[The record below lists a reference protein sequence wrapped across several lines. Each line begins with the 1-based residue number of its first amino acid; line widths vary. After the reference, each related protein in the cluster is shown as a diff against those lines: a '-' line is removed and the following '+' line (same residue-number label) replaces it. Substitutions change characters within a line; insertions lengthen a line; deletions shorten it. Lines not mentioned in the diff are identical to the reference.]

1 MTQVDNPLGYL
12 AESEDVYWSIRE
24 SLSGLLPAFKIL
36 EIGSGLGYMT
46 FALRKAGFDAIGIDI
61 SHVAVENATA
71 RFGPFYQQADMKD
84 WSLR

>member
-1 MTQVDNPLGYL
+1 
-12 AESEDVYWSIRE
+12 
-24 SLSGLLPAFKIL
+24 
-36 EIGSGLGYMT
+36 MT